1 MHSIRPSPLESI
13 GRTLFQPYEPSPLS
27 QAPQNETAVSLDGV
41 TKRFGSTLAVDGVS
55 IEIRPGEFFSL
66 LGPSG
71 CGKTTLLRIVGGFE
85 TPDSGSVHIAGRDVT
100 RLSPQRR
107 PTAMV
112 FQSYALFPNMT
123 VGENV
128 AYGLRVRKV
137 DASLRRRRVL
147 EALRRVELEALVERP
162 VTALSG
168 GQQQRV
174 ALARAVAVE
183 PDVLLF
189 DEPLSNLDVAL
200 REQTRRELKVLQHRL
215 GTTSLYV
222 THDQQEALALS
233 DRIAVM
239 QAGHIVQVGA
249 PEQLYQEPETAYV
262 AEFLGGSNIVRDRRL
277 ASRLAGEEP
286 PPGRV
291 LAVRPEHFTRSADGI
306 DARVVSR
313 QFLGTLAEW
322 WVEMDGSR
330 LRAWLDP
337 RETGAEHIRLRA
349 SAVRWVRDDQA
360 DTTGACERSRR

>member
-1 MHSIRPSPLESI
+1 M
-13 GRTLFQPYEPSPLS
+13 
-27 QAPQNETAVSLDGV
+27 
-41 TKRFGSTLAVDGVS
+41 TKRFGSTVAVDGIS
-55 IEIRPGEFFSL
+55 AEIRPGEFFSL

-71 CGKTTLLRIVGGFE
+71 CGKTTLLRVVGGFE
-85 TPDSGSVHIAGRDVT
+85 QPDAGSVHIAGRNVT
-100 RLSPQRR
+100 ALSPQRR

-128 AYGLRVRKV
+128 EYGLKVRKV
-137 DASLRRRRVL
+137 EAARRKERVI
-147 EALRRVELEALVERP
+147 EALRRVELDGLVGRP

-183 PDVLLF
+183 PDVILF

-200 REQTRRELKVLQHRL
+200 REQTRRELKVLQQRL

-239 QAGHIVQVGA
+239 KAGRFVQVGP
-249 PEQLYQEPETAYV
+249 PEQLYDAPETAYV

-277 ASRLAGEEP
+277 ASRLAGEEA
-286 PPGRV
+286 PPGCV
-291 LAVRPEHFTRSADGI
+291 LSVRPEHLVTSDDGI
-306 DARVVSR
+306 EAKVVSR
-313 QFLGTLAEW
+313 QFLGTMSEW
-322 WVEMDGSR
+322 WLELGGCRM
-330 LRAWLDP
+330 RAWLDP
-337 RETGAEHIRLRA
+337 RERASDRIRLRA
-349 SAVRWVRDDQA
+349 ASVRWVRDDDHE
-360 DTTGACERSRR
+360 DTGDRTPATA

>member
-1 MHSIRPSPLESI
+1 MSIS
-13 GRTLFQPYEPSPLS
+13 S
-27 QAPQNETAVSLDGV
+27 QIEAGVTLDGV
-41 TKRFGSTLAVDGVS
+41 TKRFGSIVAVDDVS
-55 IEIRPGEFFSL
+55 VEIQPGEFFSL

-85 TPDSGSVHIAGRDVT
+85 RPDAGSVHIAGRDVT
-100 RLSPQRR
+100 GMNPQRR

-137 DASLRRRRVL
+137 DASTRRRRVE

-189 DEPLSNLDVAL
+189 DEPLSNLDVTL

-239 QAGHIVQVGA
+239 KAGRLIQVGP
-249 PEQLYQEPETAYV
+249 PEQLYREPETAYV

-277 ASRLAGEEP
+277 ASRLAGGDP

-291 LAVRPEHFTRSADGI
+291 LAVRPEHFEVSSNGVEAQ
-306 DARVVSR
+306 VVSR

-322 WVEMDGSR
+322 WVEVDGLS

-337 RETGAEHIRLRA
+337 GEASVDRIRLA
-349 SAVRWVRDDQA
+349 ATSVRWVRDDRVDGPA
-360 DTTGACERSRR
+360 RMNG